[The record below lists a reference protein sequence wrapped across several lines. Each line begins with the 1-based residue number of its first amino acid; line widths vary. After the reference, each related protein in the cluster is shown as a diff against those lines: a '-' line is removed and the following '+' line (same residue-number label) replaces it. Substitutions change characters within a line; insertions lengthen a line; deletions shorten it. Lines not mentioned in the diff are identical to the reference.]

1 MFYNSRK
8 RVYNMGV
15 KSERNLN
22 SSRADDLN
30 QLIIFP
36 PYHIVNP
43 RDASLGDLLFFVFV
57 TPLAFLCLFNFSLD
71 LRFYCGF
78 FVDLSV
84 FLRLFSAAYRF
95 FCTDFSF
102 SSLNSVFP
110 ADLGFTAFLPF
121 FALPFSCRPCFL
133 RRFFG
138 QPERARPQACSKN
151 RKKKE
156 CAPAV
161 GGGALLSFS
170 FISAHQTQIALIF
183 LASALQNASH

>member
-15 KSERNLN
+15 KSERNL
-22 SSRADDLN
+22 SGSRADDLN

-36 PYHIVNP
+36 PYHIVSP

-57 TPLAFLCLFNFSLD
+57 TPLTFLCLSDFSLD
-71 LRFYCGF
+71 LQFYCGF
-78 FVDLSV
+78 FVGLSV

-110 ADLGFTAFLPF
+110 ADLGFTASLQLS
-121 FALPFSCRPCFL
+121 ALPFSCRPCFL

-161 GGGALLSFS
+161 GGGALF
-170 FISAHQTQIALIF
+170 
-183 LASALQNASH
+183 

>member
-57 TPLAFLCLFNFSLD
+57 TPLAFLCLSKFFSQSSVL
-71 LRFYCGF
+71 LRL

-84 FLRLFSAAYRF
+84 LLRLFSTAYQL
-95 FCTDFSF
+95 FCTDFSS

-121 FALPFSCRPCFL
+121 FALPFSRRPCFL

-138 QPERARPQACSKN
+138 QPERARPQACSKI

-156 CAPAV
+156 CAPAD
-161 GGGALLSFS
+161 GGGALF
-170 FISAHQTQIALIF
+170 
-183 LASALQNASH
+183 

>member
-57 TPLAFLCLFNFSLD
+57 TPLAFLCLSKFFSQS
-71 LRFYCGF
+71 
-78 FVDLSV
+78 SV
-84 FLRLFSAAYRF
+84 LLRLFSAAYRF

-121 FALPFSCRPCFL
+121 FALPFSRRPCFL

-138 QPERARPQACSKN
+138 QPERARPQTCSKI

-156 CAPAV
+156 CAPAD
-161 GGGALLSFS
+161 GGGALF
-170 FISAHQTQIALIF
+170 
-183 LASALQNASH
+183 

>member
-8 RVYNMGV
+8 RVYNMSI
-15 KSERNLN
+15 KSERNL
-22 SSRADDLN
+22 SGSRANDLN

-43 RDASLGDLLFFVFV
+43 RDASLGGLLFFVFV
-57 TPLAFLCLFNFSLD
+57 TALAFLCLSNFSLD

-78 FVDLSV
+78 FVGLSV

-121 FALPFSCRPCFL
+121 FALPFSRRPCFL

-138 QPERARPQACSKN
+138 QPERARPQACSKI

-156 CAPAV
+156 CAPAN
-161 GGGALLSFS
+161 GGGALF
-170 FISAHQTQIALIF
+170 
-183 LASALQNASH
+183 

>member
-43 RDASLGDLLFFVFV
+43 ETQVSGIYFSSFLSLLWLFCAS
-57 TPLAFLCLFNFSLD
+57 PNFSLN

-78 FVDLSV
+78 SVRLISFSAPLNLRFCCGSSVRLIDFSVPTLV
-84 FLRLFSAAYRF
+84 FLRKIRF
-95 FCTDFSF
+95 FLPTLALLRFFPFSHCLF
-102 SSLNSVFP
+102 L
-110 ADLGFTAFLPF
+110 ADLIFYAAFSGNP
-121 FALPFSCRPCFL
+121 
-133 RRFFG
+133 
-138 QPERARPQACSKN
+138 
-151 RKKKE
+151 
-156 CAPAV
+156 
-161 GGGALLSFS
+161 
-170 FISAHQTQIALIF
+170 
-183 LASALQNASH
+183 SALVRRHAQKLGKRKNAPPPLAGAHCSDSLLFPLIRHKLL

>member
-57 TPLAFLCLFNFSLD
+57 TPLAFLCLSKFFSQS
-71 LRFYCGF
+71 
-78 FVDLSV
+78 SV
-84 FLRLFSAAYRF
+84 LLRLF
-95 FCTDFSF
+95 CGLIGFSVPT
-102 SSLNSVFP
+102 LVP
-110 ADLGFTAFLPF
+110 
-121 FALPFSCRPCFL
+121 L
-133 RRFFG
+133 R
-138 QPERARPQACSKN
+138 
-151 RKKKE
+151 
-156 CAPAV
+156 
-161 GGGALLSFS
+161 
-170 FISAHQTQIALIF
+170 
-183 LASALQNASH
+183 

>member
-36 PYHIVNP
+36 PYHIVSP

-57 TPLAFLCLFNFSLD
+57 TALAFLCLSDFSLD
-71 LRFYCGF
+71 LQFYCGF

-121 FALPFSCRPCFL
+121 FAML
-133 RRFFG
+133 
-138 QPERARPQACSKN
+138 
-151 RKKKE
+151 
-156 CAPAV
+156 
-161 GGGALLSFS
+161 
-170 FISAHQTQIALIF
+170 F
-183 LASALQNASH
+183 LADLVFYAAFSGNPSALVRRHAQKLGKRKNAPPPLAGAHCSDSLLFPLIREKLL

>member
-8 RVYNMGV
+8 RVYNMSV
-15 KSERNLN
+15 KSERNL
-22 SSRADDLN
+22 SGSRADDLN

-57 TPLAFLCLFNFSLD
+57 TALAFLCLSDFSLD
-71 LRFYCGF
+71 LQFYCGF

-84 FLRLFSAAYRF
+84 LLRLFSTAYRF
-95 FCTDFSF
+95 FCTDFSI
-102 SSLNSVFP
+102 SSQNSV
-110 ADLGFTAFLPF
+110 
-121 FALPFSCRPCFL
+121 FSCRPRLYCVSSAFSQCFFL
-133 RRFFG
+133 PTLFFTPLFKATRG
-138 QPERARPQACSKN
+138 CSSAGISKI

-161 GGGALLSFS
+161 GGGALF
-170 FISAHQTQIALIF
+170 
-183 LASALQNASH
+183 

>member
-57 TPLAFLCLFNFSLD
+57 TALAFLCLSDFSLD
-71 LRFYCGF
+71 LQFYYGF
-78 FVDLSV
+78 L
-84 FLRLFSAAYRF
+84 
-95 FCTDFSF
+95 
-102 SSLNSVFP
+102 
-110 ADLGFTAFLPF
+110 
-121 FALPFSCRPCFL
+121 
-133 RRFFG
+133 
-138 QPERARPQACSKN
+138 
-151 RKKKE
+151 
-156 CAPAV
+156 
-161 GGGALLSFS
+161 
-170 FISAHQTQIALIF
+170 
-183 LASALQNASH
+183 

>member
-15 KSERNLN
+15 KSERNL
-22 SSRADDLN
+22 SGSRADDLN

-57 TPLAFLCLFNFSLD
+57 TPLAFLCLSDFSLD
-71 LRFYCGF
+71 LQFYCGF

-95 FCTDFSF
+95 FCTDFSI
-102 SSLNSVFP
+102 SSQNSVFSCRP
-110 ADLGFTAFLPF
+110 RLYCVSSVFRNA
-121 FALPFSCRPCFL
+121 FSCRPCFL

-161 GGGALLSFS
+161 GGGALF
-170 FISAHQTQIALIF
+170 
-183 LASALQNASH
+183 

>member
-57 TPLAFLCLFNFSLD
+57 TPLAFLCLSKFFSQSSVL
-71 LRFYCGF
+71 LRFSVRLISFSAPLNLRFCCGSSVRLIDF
-78 FVDLSV
+78 SVPTLV
-84 FLRLFSAAYRF
+84 FLRKIRF
-95 FCTDFSF
+95 FLPTLALLRFFPFSHCLF
-102 SSLNSVFP
+102 L
-110 ADLGFTAFLPF
+110 ADLIFYAAFSGNP
-121 FALPFSCRPCFL
+121 
-133 RRFFG
+133 
-138 QPERARPQACSKN
+138 
-151 RKKKE
+151 
-156 CAPAV
+156 
-161 GGGALLSFS
+161 
-170 FISAHQTQIALIF
+170 
-183 LASALQNASH
+183 SALVRRHAQKLGKRKNAPPPLAGAHCSDSLLFPLIREKLL

>member
-57 TPLAFLCLFNFSLD
+57 TALAFLCLSDFSLD
-71 LRFYCGF
+71 LQFYCGF

-95 FCTDFSF
+95 FCTDFSI
-102 SSLNSVFP
+102 SAQNSVFP
-110 ADLGFTAFLPF
+110 PDLSFTASLQLS
-121 FALPFSCRPCFL
+121 ALPFSRRPCFL

-138 QPERARPQACSKN
+138 QPEGARPQACSKI

-161 GGGALLSFS
+161 GGGALF
-170 FISAHQTQIALIF
+170 
-183 LASALQNASH
+183 

>member
-57 TPLAFLCLFNFSLD
+57 TPLAFLCLSNFSLN
-71 LRFYCGF
+71 LQFYCGF
-78 FVDLSV
+78 SVRLISFSVPTLV
-84 FLRLFSAAYRF
+84 FLR
-95 FCTDFSF
+95 
-102 SSLNSVFP
+102 
-110 ADLGFTAFLPF
+110 
-121 FALPFSCRPCFL
+121 
-133 RRFFG
+133 
-138 QPERARPQACSKN
+138 
-151 RKKKE
+151 
-156 CAPAV
+156 
-161 GGGALLSFS
+161 
-170 FISAHQTQIALIF
+170 
-183 LASALQNASH
+183 

>member
-1 MFYNSRK
+1 
-8 RVYNMGV
+8 MGV
-15 KSERNLN
+15 KSKRNLN

-57 TPLAFLCLFNFSLD
+57 TPLAFLCLSK
-71 LRFYCGF
+71 FYSQS
-78 FVDLSV
+78 SV
-84 FLRLFSAAYRF
+84 LLRLFCGLIGFSATLQWAYRF

-121 FALPFSCRPCFL
+121 FALPFL
-133 RRFFG
+133 
-138 QPERARPQACSKN
+138 AD
-151 RKKKE
+151 
-156 CAPAV
+156 
-161 GGGALLSFS
+161 
-170 FISAHQTQIALIF
+170 LIF
-183 LASALQNASH
+183 YAAFSGNPSALVRRHAQKTGKRKNAPPPLAGAHCSDSLLFSLIREKLL

>member
-57 TPLAFLCLFNFSLD
+57 TALAFLCLSDFSLD
-71 LRFYCGF
+71 LQFYCGF

-95 FCTDFSF
+95 FCTDFSI
-102 SSLNSVFP
+102 SSQNSV
-110 ADLGFTAFLPF
+110 
-121 FALPFSCRPCFL
+121 FSCRPRLYCVSSAFRTAFFL
-133 RRFFG
+133 LTLFFT
-138 QPERARPQACSKN
+138 PLFRATRGRSSAGMLKN
-151 RKKKE
+151 
-156 CAPAV
+156 
-161 GGGALLSFS
+161 
-170 FISAHQTQIALIF
+170 
-183 LASALQNASH
+183 

>member
-57 TPLAFLCLFNFSLD
+57 TPLAFLCLSKFFSQSSVL
-71 LRFYCGF
+71 LRLFSTAYQLFCTSQS
-78 FVDLSV
+78 SV
-84 FLRLFSAAYRF
+84 LLRLFSAAYRF

-102 SSLNSVFP
+102 SAQNSV
-110 ADLGFTAFLPF
+110 FTAFLPF
-121 FALPFSCRPCFL
+121 FALPFSRRPYFL

-138 QPERARPQACSKN
+138 QPERARPQACSKI

-161 GGGALLSFS
+161 GGGALF
-170 FISAHQTQIALIF
+170 
-183 LASALQNASH
+183 

>member
-15 KSERNLN
+15 KSERNL
-22 SSRADDLN
+22 SGSRADDLN

-57 TPLAFLCLFNFSLD
+57 TALAFLCLSDFSLD
-71 LRFYCGF
+71 LQFYCGF
-78 FVDLSV
+78 FVNLSV

-102 SSLNSVFP
+102 SSQNSV
-110 ADLGFTAFLPF
+110 
-121 FALPFSCRPCFL
+121 FSCRPRLYCVSS
-133 RRFFG
+133 
-138 QPERARPQACSKN
+138 A
-151 RKKKE
+151 
-156 CAPAV
+156 
-161 GGGALLSFS
+161 FS
-170 FISAHQTQIALIF
+170 HCLF
-183 LASALQNASH
+183 LADLVFYAAFSGNPSALVRRHAQKLGKRKNAPPPTAGAHCSDSLLFPLIRHKLL

>member
-43 RDASLGDLLFFVFV
+43 RDASLGDLLFFVFF
-57 TPLAFLCLFNFSLD
+57 TPLAFLCLSK
-71 LRFYCGF
+71 FYSQS
-78 FVDLSV
+78 SV
-84 FLRLFSAAYRF
+84 LLRLFCGLIGFSATLQWAYRF

-121 FALPFSCRPCFL
+121 FALPFSCRPYFL

-138 QPERARPQACSKN
+138 QPERARPQTCSKI

-161 GGGALLSFS
+161 GGGALF
-170 FISAHQTQIALIF
+170 
-183 LASALQNASH
+183 

>member
-57 TPLAFLCLFNFSLD
+57 TPLAFLCLSKFFSQSSVLPR
-71 LRFYCGF
+71 LFSTAYQLFCTSQS
-78 FVDLSV
+78 SV

-102 SSLNSVFP
+102 SSQNSVFP

-121 FALPFSCRPCFL
+121 FALLFSCRPCFL

-138 QPERARPQACSKN
+138 QPERARPQTCSKI

-161 GGGALLSFS
+161 GGGALF
-170 FISAHQTQIALIF
+170 
-183 LASALQNASH
+183 

>member
-15 KSERNLN
+15 KSERNL
-22 SSRADDLN
+22 SGSRADDLN

-57 TPLAFLCLFNFSLD
+57 TPLAFLCLSKFFSQSS
-71 LRFYCGF
+71 FYWGF
-78 FVDLSV
+78 SV
-84 FLRLFSAAYRF
+84 QLICFCTSQSSVLLRLFSAAYRF

-121 FALPFSCRPCFL
+121 FALPFSRRPCFL

-138 QPERARPQACSKN
+138 QPERARPQTCSKI

-156 CAPAV
+156 CAPAD
-161 GGGALLSFS
+161 GGGALF
-170 FISAHQTQIALIF
+170 
-183 LASALQNASH
+183 

>member
-57 TPLAFLCLFNFSLD
+57 TPLAFLCLSKFFSQSSVL
-71 LRFYCGF
+71 LRLFCGLIGF
-78 FVDLSV
+78 SVPTLV
-84 FLRLFSAAYRF
+84 FLRKIRF
-95 FCTDFSF
+95 FLPTSALPRFFPFSHCF
-102 SSLNSVFP
+102 FL
-110 ADLGFTAFLPF
+110 ADLVFYAAFSGNP
-121 FALPFSCRPCFL
+121 
-133 RRFFG
+133 
-138 QPERARPQACSKN
+138 
-151 RKKKE
+151 
-156 CAPAV
+156 
-161 GGGALLSFS
+161 
-170 FISAHQTQIALIF
+170 
-183 LASALQNASH
+183 SALVRRHAQKLGKRKNAPPPLAGAHCSHSLLFPLIREKLL